1 MQLATVDYPVFIK
14 KRKTDKPQ
22 SWSIGNVHFRD
33 NQVTY
38 NVFKYQVSHA

>member
-1 MQLATVDYPVFIK
+1 MQLATVGYPVYIK
-14 KRKTDKPQ
+14 KTDKPQ
-22 SWSIGNVHFRD
+22 SGSIGKAHFRD